1 MSWRRKFETLYGIPK
16 QKLRK
21 YLLDF
26 IGGVEMEG
34 HKKTMFPREIF
45 VELEKKDGRISII
58 IFVFIFLSSFLFF
71 YLVKISPLF
80 LLIRDG
86 TNTIY
91 KLIYALLMDMP
102 GIIAIIVVLKYRKQK
117 ISTIGLRRQGI
128 KSSIY
133 IGVILILMFW
143 FYYISNKGFSIELIL
158 GSLFYIVFIGFYE
171 ELIFRGFLWPRLVV
185 GFGRTWGTII
195 SGVFFGM
202 MHLPIDIIFNNKTIF
217 ETFILGASSN
227 SNIGGGILG
236 ALWFIFIY
244 TRNKNILLPS
254 FIHGIQ
260 DMLSML

>member
-1 MSWRRKFETLYGIPK
+1 MEV
-16 QKLRK
+16 
-21 YLLDF
+21 
-26 IGGVEMEG
+26 VELENL
-34 HKKTMFPREIF
+34 KKTMFPSEIF
-45 VELEKKDGRISII
+45 AELEKKDGKISII
-58 IFVFIFLSSFLFF
+58 FFIFIFLSSFLLF

-80 LLIRDG
+80 SLIRDG
-86 TNTIY
+86 TNSIY
-91 KLIYALLMDMP
+91 KLIFALLMDMP
-102 GIIAIIVVLKYRKQK
+102 GIIAVMVVLRYRKQK
-117 ISTIGLRRQGI
+117 INTIGLRRQGF

-133 IGVILILMFW
+133 IGVTLILMFW
-143 FYYISNKGFSIELIL
+143 FCYISNKGFSMELVW
-158 GSLFYIVFIGFYE
+158 GSLFYIIFIGFYE

-195 SGVFFGM
+195 SGLFFGM

-217 ETFILGASSN
+217 DTFILGATSN
-227 SNIGGGILG
+227 SNIGGGVVG

>member
-1 MSWRRKFETLYGIPK
+1 
-16 QKLRK
+16 
-21 YLLDF
+21 
-26 IGGVEMEG
+26 MEVL
-34 HKKTMFPREIF
+34 KKTMFPSEIF
-45 VELEKKDGRISII
+45 AELEKKDGKISII
-58 IFVFIFLSSFLFF
+58 FFAFIFLSSFLFF

-86 TNTIY
+86 TKTFY
-91 KLIYALLMDMP
+91 KLIYALLIDMP
-102 GIIAIIVVLKYRKQK
+102 GIIAVIVVLRYRKQK
-117 ISTIGLRRQGI
+117 INTIGLRRQGI

-133 IGVILILMFW
+133 IGVALILAFW
-143 FYYISNKGFSIELIL
+143 VYYISNKGFNIELIW
-158 GSLFYIVFIGFYE
+158 GSLFYIIFIGFYE

-202 MHLPIDIIFNNKTIF
+202 MHLPIDIIFNNKTII

-227 SNIGGGILG
+227 LNICGGVAV

-244 TRNKNILLPS
+244 TRNENILLPS